1 MKVNKGGV
9 LMITNESIVAEIV
22 TDIPLSADI
31 FRKYGIDFCC
41 GGNMS
46 INEAVKNKKVDAE
59 TLIDEINELPNH
71 DQGNINVKYLD
82 APSLIQYIQSRYH
95 ETIREEFKNLSPYV
109 TKIAKVHGPNHPF
122 LIQLQDL
129 YRQYRDG
136 MLEHMAQED
145 EHDFPALIKLSRG
158 EQVDHSS
165 DIIQSLVDD
174 HTQTGQLLED
184 MRELTNQ
191 YQPPSE
197 ACQTWRLVYH
207 RLENLERETHEHV
220 HLENHVLFNKFS

>member
-71 DQGNINVKYLD
+71 NQGNINVKYLD
-82 APSLIQYIQSRYH
+82 AASLIQYIQSRYH
-95 ETIREEFKNLSPYV
+95 ETMREEFKNLSPYV

-184 MRELTNQ
+184 MRELTSQ

>member
-1 MKVNKGGV
+1 
-9 LMITNESIVAEIV
+9 MITNESIVAEIV

-41 GGNMS
+41 GGNIS

-59 TLIDEINELPNH
+59 TLIDEINELQNH
-71 DQGNINVKYLD
+71 DQGNINVKFLD

-122 LIQLQDL
+122 LFQLQDL

>member
-22 TDIPLSADI
+22 TDIPLSSDI

-71 DQGNINVKYLD
+71 NQGNINVKYLD
-82 APSLIQYIQSRYH
+82 AASLIQYIQSRYH
-95 ETIREEFKNLSPYV
+95 ETMREEFKNLSPYV

-129 YRQYRDG
+129 YRQYLDG

>member
-1 MKVNKGGV
+1 MRVNKGGV
-9 LMITNESIVAEIV
+9 LMITNESIVPEIV

-41 GGNMS
+41 GGNIS

-95 ETIREEFKNLSPYV
+95 ETMREEFKNLSPYV
-109 TKIAKVHGPNHPF
+109 TKVAKVHGPNHPF

>member
-41 GGNMS
+41 GGNIS

-95 ETIREEFKNLSPYV
+95 ETMREEFKNLSPYV
-109 TKIAKVHGPNHPF
+109 TKVAKVHGPNHPF

-184 MRELTNQ
+184 MRELTSQ

-197 ACQTWRLVYH
+197 TCQTWRLVYH
-207 RLENLERETHEHV
+207 RLMNLERETHEHV

>member
-1 MKVNKGGV
+1 M
-9 LMITNESIVAEIV
+9 
-22 TDIPLSADI
+22 
-31 FRKYGIDFCC
+31 
-41 GGNMS
+41 
-46 INEAVKNKKVDAE
+46 
-59 TLIDEINELPNH
+59 
-71 DQGNINVKYLD
+71 KYLD

-95 ETIREEFKNLSPYV
+95 ETMREEFKNLSPYV
-109 TKIAKVHGPNHPF
+109 TKVAKVHGPNHPF

-184 MRELTNQ
+184 MRELTANINL
-191 YQPPSE
+191 
-197 ACQTWRLVYH
+197 LVK
-207 RLENLERETHEHV
+207 LAKLGD
-220 HLENHVLFNKFS
+220 

>member
-1 MKVNKGGV
+1 
-9 LMITNESIVAEIV
+9 MITNESIVAEIV

-41 GGNMS
+41 GGNIS

-71 DQGNINVKYLD
+71 DQGNINVKYLN

-95 ETIREEFKNLSPYV
+95 ETMREEFKNLSPYV
-109 TKIAKVHGPNHPF
+109 TKVAKVHGPNHPF

>member
-1 MKVNKGGV
+1 MRVNKGGV

-41 GGNMS
+41 GGNIS

-129 YRQYRDG
+129 YRQYLDG

>member
-41 GGNMS
+41 GGNIS
-46 INEAVKNKKVDAE
+46 INEAVKNNKVDAE

-95 ETIREEFKNLSPYV
+95 ETMREEFKNLSPYV

-174 HTQTGQLLED
+174 HTQTGQVLED

>member
-41 GGNMS
+41 GGNIS

-136 MLEHMAQED
+136 MLKHMAQED

-174 HTQTGQLLED
+174 HTQTGQVLED

>member
-22 TDIPLSADI
+22 TDIPLSDDI

-41 GGNMS
+41 GGNIS

-136 MLEHMAQED
+136 MLKHMAQED

-174 HTQTGQLLED
+174 HTQTGQVLED

>member
-41 GGNMS
+41 GGNIS

-184 MRELTNQ
+184 MRELTSQ

>member
-1 MKVNKGGV
+1 
-9 LMITNESIVAEIV
+9 MITNESIVAEIV

-71 DQGNINVKYLD
+71 NQGNINVKYLD
-82 APSLIQYIQSRYH
+82 AASLIQYIQSRYH
-95 ETIREEFKNLSPYV
+95 ETMREEFKNLSPYV

-207 RLENLERETHEHV
+207 RLENLECETHEHV

>member
-1 MKVNKGGV
+1 
-9 LMITNESIVAEIV
+9 MITNESIVAEIV

-41 GGNMS
+41 GGNIS

>member
-82 APSLIQYIQSRYH
+82 AASLIQYIQSRYH
-95 ETIREEFKNLSPYV
+95 ETMREEFKNLSPYV

-184 MRELTNQ
+184 MRELTNR

>member
-41 GGNMS
+41 GGNIS

-95 ETIREEFKNLSPYV
+95 ETMREEFKNLSPYV
-109 TKIAKVHGPNHPF
+109 TKVAKVHGPNHPF

-184 MRELTNQ
+184 MRELTSQ

-197 ACQTWRLVYH
+197 ACQNWRLVYH
-207 RLENLERETHEHV
+207 RLMNLERETHEHV

>member
-1 MKVNKGGV
+1 MRVNKGGV

-41 GGNMS
+41 GGNIS

-71 DQGNINVKYLD
+71 DQGNINAKYLD

-95 ETIREEFKNLSPYV
+95 ETMREEFKNLSPYV
-109 TKIAKVHGPNHPF
+109 TKVAKVHGPNHPF

-158 EQVDHSS
+158 EQVDYSS

>member
-1 MKVNKGGV
+1 
-9 LMITNESIVAEIV
+9 MITNESIVADIV
-22 TDIPLSADI
+22 TDMPLSADI

-41 GGNMS
+41 GGNIT
-46 INEAVKNKKVDAE
+46 INEAVKNKKIDAD
-59 TLIDEINELPNH
+59 TLIEEINALPKH

-95 ETIREEFKNLSPYV
+95 ETMREEFKNLSPYV
-109 TKIAKVHGPNHPF
+109 TKVAKVHGPNHPF

-158 EQVDHSS
+158 EEVDYAS

-174 HTQTGQLLED
+174 HTHTGQLLED

-197 ACQTWRLVYH
+197 ACQTWRLVYN

>member
-41 GGNMS
+41 GGNIS

-95 ETIREEFKNLSPYV
+95 ETMREEFKNLSPYV
-109 TKIAKVHGPNHPF
+109 TKVAKVHGPNHPF

-184 MRELTNQ
+184 MRELTSQ

>member
-1 MKVNKGGV
+1 MRVNKGGV

-41 GGNMS
+41 GGNIS

-71 DQGNINVKYLD
+71 DQGNINVKYLN

-95 ETIREEFKNLSPYV
+95 ETMREEFKNLSPYV
-109 TKIAKVHGPNHPF
+109 TKVAKVHGPNHPF

>member
-1 MKVNKGGV
+1 MRVNKGGV

-41 GGNMS
+41 GGNIS

-95 ETIREEFKNLSPYV
+95 ETMREEFKNLSPYV

-174 HTQTGQLLED
+174 HTQTGQVLED

>member
-22 TDIPLSADI
+22 TDNPLSADI

-71 DQGNINVKYLD
+71 NQGNINVKYLD
-82 APSLIQYIQSRYH
+82 AASLIQYIQSRYH
-95 ETIREEFKNLSPYV
+95 ETMREEFKNLSPYV

>member
-1 MKVNKGGV
+1 MRVNKGGV

-41 GGNMS
+41 GGNIS
-46 INEAVKNKKVDAE
+46 INEVVKNKKVDAE

-95 ETIREEFKNLSPYV
+95 ETMREEFKNLSPYV
-109 TKIAKVHGPNHPF
+109 TKVAKVHGPNHPF

>member
-41 GGNMS
+41 GGNIS

-95 ETIREEFKNLSPYV
+95 ETMREEFKNLSPYV
-109 TKIAKVHGPNHPF
+109 TKVAKVHGPNHPF

-220 HLENHVLFNKFS
+220 HLENYVLFNKFS

>member
-95 ETIREEFKNLSPYV
+95 ETMREEFKNLSPYV

-184 MRELTNQ
+184 MRELTSQ

>member
-41 GGNMS
+41 GGNIS

-71 DQGNINVKYLD
+71 NQGNINVKYLD
-82 APSLIQYIQSRYH
+82 AASLIQYIQSRYH
-95 ETIREEFKNLSPYV
+95 ETMREEFKNLSPYV

>member
-1 MKVNKGGV
+1 
-9 LMITNESIVAEIV
+9 MITNESIVAEIV

-41 GGNMS
+41 GGNIS

-129 YRQYRDG
+129 YHQYRDG